1 MTGKILSIITAVI
14 LISHPLSQSLDPNIL
29 AVLMMV
35 LMTALSLVFPIVC
48 AGIWMPLLTTEQ
60 STSPH
65 IIELYNQDRVI
76 RSARVFIV
84 ALPIITFAMILDL
97 MFLKS
102 IDKVWSIAAW
112 IVLWGISFDALFSL
126 TKQVTSYL
134 DPFLVVKLFTKHAKI
149 AIQNNHEA
157 DLCTWIDALSETTS
171 KGIQARRGSLCIET
185 INELQSVVS
194 MFFDAYKS
202 IAHREQDAESK
213 ALGIDNKVNFTLVF
227 IYQRLEMI
235 FNRAIESNTDLV
247 CISLL
252 NNLGKIIISAA
263 KYDISM
269 TPNPTHLL
277 VESALKAQA
286 GGREK
291 IAVIGSFTLLE
302 AASTI
307 LKEVDLQ
314 YCSILEPFLAMI
326 NGILSITKNSFQ
338 KDKTTNILLLAKPF
352 MDLKLAF
359 NDPKVKDHP
368 DTAAIV
374 DYLDRIVGE
383 FDALR
388 LVMATMP
395 KQRSEEDII
404 IKEEELQTSG
414 F

>member
-1 MTGKILSIITAVI
+1 MTGKILSIIAAGI
-14 LISHPLSQSLDPNIL
+14 LLVHPLSHSIDPSVLAALMLVFITSL
-29 AVLMMV
+29 A
-35 LMTALSLVFPIVC
+35 LVFPIVS
-48 AGIWMPLLTTEQ
+48 AGVWMPLLTTEQ

-65 IIELYNQDRVI
+65 IIELYNQDIVI
-76 RSARVFIV
+76 RSARAFIIG
-84 ALPIITFAMILDL
+84 LPIITFAMILDL

-102 IDKVWSIAAW
+102 IDKVWTVAVW

-126 TKQVTSYL
+126 TKQVTTYL

-149 AIQNNHEA
+149 AIQDNHEA
-157 DLCTWIDALSETTS
+157 NLCTWIDALSETTS
-171 KGIQARRGSLCIET
+171 KGIQGRRGSLCIEAIT
-185 INELQSVVS
+185 ELQSVVS
-194 MFFDAYKS
+194 VFFDAYKS

-227 IYQRLEMI
+227 VYQRLEMI
-235 FNRAIESNTDLV
+235 FNRALESNTDLV
-247 CISLL
+247 CICLL

-286 GGREK
+286 AGHEK
-291 IAVIGSFTLLE
+291 IAVTASFTLLE
-302 AASTI
+302 VASTI

-314 YCSILEPFLAMI
+314 YCSILESFLSMI
-326 NGILSITKNSFQ
+326 NGILAITKNSFQ
-338 KDKTTNILLLAKPF
+338 KDKTINVSLLAKPF

-359 NDPKVKDHP
+359 ADPKIKDHP

-374 DYLDRIVGE
+374 AHLDHIMGE

-395 KQRSEEDII
+395 KKRSEEEVL
-404 IKEEELQTSG
+404 IKEEELQTSR